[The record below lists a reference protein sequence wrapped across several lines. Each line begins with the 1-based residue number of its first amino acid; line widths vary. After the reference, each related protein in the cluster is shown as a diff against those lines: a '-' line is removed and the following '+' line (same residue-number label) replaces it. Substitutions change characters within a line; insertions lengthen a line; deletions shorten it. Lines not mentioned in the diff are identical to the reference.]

1 MNHCRILCLLIG
13 YLVLT
18 VYPFTSCAQ
27 ETTDETITIDS
38 RIVSI
43 EVLVI
48 NKHTGERIDGLRL
61 ENFQVTDD
69 GRPRTLTFF
78 SQGGGAKQPL
88 ALVLIT
94 DLNLQSL
101 SDLQML
107 RLRAA
112 LRRAMW
118 ESLQIDDQVAVITL
132 FPNFTILRALGQSRQ
147 SVLESLTPGA
157 RRLEA
162 EVEQT
167 KTRSGDIT
175 SGLLAAVHHIQ
186 ERRQPFRIELVVV
199 GEKSYEA
206 LEQTP
211 RSSIEQLLASGAVI
225 NRITPSKNQDD
236 VLSYIC
242 EQTGGEVVHI
252 RGTDYS
258 DALERV
264 IKNVAQRYSMGFV
277 PDNTVVDGSFHK
289 LSVTVRIAAG
299 NHRPLE
305 VRARQ
310 GYYLAPPTG
319 AIKRDSSGEF
329 TLTCPIGSQNAF
341 AGQFFSVSVASRK
354 SCGRMAQSQVGK
366 GSESDSNIG
375 GRNLNRF
382 RSP

>member
-1 MNHCRILCLLIG
+1 MNHFRLLCLLIL

-18 VYPFTSCAQ
+18 AYPLTGWAQ
-27 ETTDETITIDS
+27 ETNDETITTDS
-38 RIVSI
+38 RVVSF
-43 EVLVI
+43 EVLVT
-48 NKHTGERIDGLRL
+48 NKHTGERVDGLSL

-78 SQGGGAKQPL
+78 SQGAEAKQPL

-94 DLNLQSL
+94 DLNLQSM
-101 SDLQML
+101 SNVQML

-118 ESLQIDDQVAVITL
+118 ESLRIDDQVAVIAL

-157 RRLEA
+157 RSPQA
-162 EVEQT
+162 ETGQT
-167 KTRSGDIT
+167 KAPGPTDIT
-175 SGLLAAVHHIQ
+175 SGLLAVVRHVQ
-186 ERRQPFRIELVVV
+186 ERRQQFRLEIVVV
-199 GEKSYEA
+199 GEKSYGS
-206 LEQTP
+206 LDQTA
-211 RSSIEQLLASGAVI
+211 RSSMEKLLAAGAVI
-225 NRITPSKNQDD
+225 NRITPSKEPDD
-236 VLSYIC
+236 ALNYVC

-264 IKNVAQRYSMGFV
+264 IKNAAQRYSMGFV
-277 PDNTVVDGSFHK
+277 PDNTVMDGSFHK
-289 LSVTVRIAAG
+289 LSVTVRIPKTAR

-319 AIKRDSSGEF
+319 AIKR
-329 TLTCPIGSQNAF
+329 
-341 AGQFFSVSVASRK
+341 
-354 SCGRMAQSQVGK
+354 
-366 GSESDSNIG
+366 
-375 GRNLNRF
+375 
-382 RSP
+382 